1 MDPLL
6 FRQWCIILAH
16 AFIGWA
22 ICTLIMGV
30 GMAVT
35 TLPTTLILHAIGGP
49 VGFMILSI
57 IFTKTRSNGSWILW
71 SRRGTGLVFSE
82 ETWRR
87 L

>member
-1 MDPLL
+1 MEPLS
-6 FRQWCIILAH
+6 FKKWFIILAH

-57 IFTKTRSNGSWILW
+57 IYFKKFNYTNFKKCRIHRQACQG
-71 SRRGTGLVFSE
+71 
-82 ETWRR
+82 
-87 L
+87 